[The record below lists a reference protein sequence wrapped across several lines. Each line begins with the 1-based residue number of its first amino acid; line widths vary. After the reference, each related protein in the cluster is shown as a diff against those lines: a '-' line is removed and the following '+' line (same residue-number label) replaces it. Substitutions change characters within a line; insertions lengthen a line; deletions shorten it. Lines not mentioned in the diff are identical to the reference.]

1 MLGTFIRIVR
11 NFRHNTVHKPIAN
24 GVKHRLMFGHR
35 VDDAFRV
42 FGPPEG
48 QSASGKSGQIR
59 PVIPTAQAMQRIVAV
74 MDGAGFAREQTVCAH
89 DRLLNITLLLLR
101 RILRHLHRCKLR
113 L

>member
-1 MLGTFIRIVR
+1 MIGTLNRIVW
-11 NFRHNTVHKPIAN
+11 NCRHNTVHKPVAN
-24 GVKHRLMFGHR
+24 GVEHRLMFGHR

-42 FGPPEG
+42 FGSPEG
-48 QSASGKSGQIR
+48 QVLTGKSGQIR
-59 PVIPTAQAMQRIVAV
+59 PVIPAAQAMQRIVAV

-101 RILRHLHRCKLR
+101 RILRRLHRCKLR

>member
-1 MLGTFIRIVR
+1 MIGTLSQIGW
-11 NFRHNTVHKPIAN
+11 NFRNKTVHKPVAN
-24 GVKHRLMFGHR
+24 RVEHRLMLGHR

-42 FGPPEG
+42 FRPPEG
-48 QSASGKSGQIR
+48 QSASGKSGQIQ

-74 MDGAGFAREQTVCAH
+74 MYGAGFAREQTVCAH

-101 RILRHLHRCKLR
+101 RVLRRLHRCKLR

>member
-1 MLGTFIRIVR
+1 MIGTLSRIGR

-59 PVIPTAQAMQRIVAV
+59 PVIPTAQAMQWIVAV
-74 MDGAGFAREQTVCAH
+74 MDRAGFAREQTVCTH
-89 DRLLNITLLLLR
+89 DRLLNITLLLRR
-101 RILRHLHRCKLR
+101 RILRRLHRCKLR

>member
-1 MLGTFIRIVR
+1 MLGTFIQFVW
-11 NFRHNTVHKPIAN
+11 NFRHNPVHKPIAN

-74 MDGAGFAREQTVCAH
+74 IDRAGFAREQTVCAH
-89 DRLLNITLLLLR
+89 DLLLNITLLLLR
-101 RILRHLHRCKLR
+101 RILRCIHRCKLW

>member
-1 MLGTFIRIVR
+1 MRAHRLFSSKSR
-11 NFRHNTVHKPIAN
+11 PIHYGN
-24 GVKHRLMFGHR
+24 YPLHRLMFGHR

-48 QSASGKSGQIR
+48 QSASGKSGQIW

-74 MDGAGFAREQTVCAH
+74 MDWAGFAREQTVYAH

-101 RILRHLHRCKLR
+101 KVLRHLHRCKLR

>member
-1 MLGTFIRIVR
+1 MISALIRIGR
-11 NFRHNTVHKPIAN
+11 NFRHNTVHKPVAN
-24 GVKHRLMFGHR
+24 RIEHRLMLGHR

-74 MDGAGFAREQTVCAH
+74 MDGPGFA
-89 DRLLNITLLLLR
+89 
-101 RILRHLHRCKLR
+101 
-113 L
+113 